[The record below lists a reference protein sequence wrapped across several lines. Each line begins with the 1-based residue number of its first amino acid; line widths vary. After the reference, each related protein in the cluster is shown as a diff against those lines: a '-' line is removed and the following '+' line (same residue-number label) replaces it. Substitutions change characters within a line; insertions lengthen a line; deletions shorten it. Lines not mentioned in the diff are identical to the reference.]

1 MKIGSPARR
10 ANPASGFSL
19 VELLTVLAIVAV
31 VLSATVPSFSS
42 FLQSQQMT
50 TATNDFL
57 AAIRLARSEAIQRGT
72 RVDLVPRSTD
82 GNWAGGWVV
91 FVDSNNNQR
100 PDPGEHVVLAHDAG
114 PKGLRIEARLTDSTV
129 QYLAYSGA
137 GRSRTN
143 ASSQRTQF
151 GTFTF
156 RLNEQVRK
164 IKLNFLGSPRICNP
178 IREASTC

>member
-1 MKIGSPARR
+1 MGLGSWKQR
-10 ANPASGFSL
+10 ANMKGGFSL

-31 VLSATVPSFSS
+31 TLSIGVPGFSA
-42 FLQSQQMT
+42 FLRNQQIT
-50 TATNDFL
+50 SATNDFL
-57 AAIRLARSEAIQRGT
+57 AAIRLARSEAIQRGA
-72 RVDLVPRSTD
+72 RVDLVPRDPD
-82 GNWAGGWVV
+82 GSWAGGWVV
-91 FVDSNNNQR
+91 FVDNNNNQR
-100 PDPGEHVVLAHDAG
+100 PDAGERVVLAHDAA

-129 QYLAYSGA
+129 QYLAYNGT

-164 IKLNFLGSPRICNP
+164 IKLNFLGSPRACNP
-178 IREASTC
+178 AREGSSC